1 MRGSSKVMKVS
12 WGLSLGSSKV
22 DPEAMTWLLVVT
34 WEVIPESIKEGVRK
48 IRPGRETSREKDM
61 LGSGQCCGVCS
72 WDPVRNHVGKCP
84 STVILEGGEGGAFIH
99 SLPPFTSRGLL
110 SRRLWVVLF

>member
-12 WGLSLGSSKV
+12 WSLSLGSSKV
-22 DPEAMTWLLVVT
+22 DREATTCLLVVT
-34 WEVIPESIKEGVRK
+34 WEVIPESTKEGVRK
-48 IRPGRETSREKDM
+48 IRPGRETSQEKDM

-84 STVILEGGEGGAFIH
+84 STVTLEGREGGALTH

-110 SRRLWVVLF
+110 SPHLWIVLF